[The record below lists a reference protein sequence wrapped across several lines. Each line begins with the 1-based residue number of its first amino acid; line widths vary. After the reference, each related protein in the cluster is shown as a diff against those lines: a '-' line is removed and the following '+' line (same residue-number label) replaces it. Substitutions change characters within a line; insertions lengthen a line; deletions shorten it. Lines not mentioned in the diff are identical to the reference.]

1 MANVGIGEIIQR
13 AMDLNL
19 RYYGAVGQ
27 LAAEYVKDLIAAFS
41 DAKRVSVDGVHSR
54 VAASRSPEA
63 RPPSLVLEAEA
74 GNSAVGV
81 FLVENQLSQ
90 DVHAQVIASA
100 FTDPLGRS
108 VRPALFFD
116 PAAVTL
122 GPSEQLLMRVSA
134 MITDELEPGVRYHGE
149 LTIPALRGTRI
160 PIVLRRRSLLT
171 ASGPDNES

>member
-1 MANVGIGEIIQR
+1 MVNVGIGEIIQR

-27 LAAEYVKDLIAAFS
+27 LYADYVKDLIAALGEVRRS
-41 DAKRVSVDGVHSR
+41 SVGGGSSR
-54 VAASRSPEA
+54 AAALRNPEA

-74 GNSAVGV
+74 GNSALGV

-90 DVHAQVIASA
+90 EVHAQVITSS
-100 FTDPLGRS
+100 FTDALGRS
-108 VRPALFFD
+108 VRPAMVFD

-160 PIVLRRRSLLT
+160 PIVLRRRSSPPPT
-171 ASGPDNES
+171 GPDKES